1 MNSIVKHHKPYNDIS
16 PSVFRGIEHRLSESV
31 IDRLWDYIAYAKERD
46 DRVDHLLAGHIT
58 SQLRLKDIN
67 NWFWNDTCVP
77 LVEQYK
83 DSYGAQPRGSV
94 SLQHMWVNFQ
104 NKHEFSPIH
113 AHDGYLSFVIF
124 MQIPYD
130 WKTPIFDCKPEERS
144 AGNFE
149 ALYLDVDGIRPDT
162 EKDRIYTYTYH
173 LDSSAEGLMVA
184 FPSHTPHLVYPF
196 YNCEEER
203 ITIAGN
209 IVYD

>member
-104 NKHEFSPIH
+104 NKHEFSPVH

>member
-1 MNSIVKHHKPYNDIS
+1 MNSINDIP
-16 PSVFRGIEHRLSESV
+16 PSVFRGSEHRLSEAV
-31 IDRLWDYIAYAKERD
+31 MDRLWDYIAYAKERD

-58 SQLRLKDIN
+58 CQLRLKDIN

-77 LVEQYK
+77 IVEQYK
-83 DSYGAQPRGSV
+83 DRYDKGNDRSE
-94 SLQHMWVNFQ
+94 SLQAFWVNFQ
-104 NKHEFSPIH
+104 NKHEFNPIH
-113 AHDGYLSFVIF
+113 AHDGFLSFVIF

-130 WKTPIFDCKPEERS
+130 WKIPIFNCKPEERS

-149 ALYLDVDGIRPDT
+149 ALYLDVDGIHPDT

-173 LDSSAEGLMVA
+173 LDSSAEGLMVV

-196 YNCEEER
+196 YKCEEER

-209 IVYD
+209 IAYDI